1 MTIAGERL
9 VLDIMT
15 TDVIFVT
22 PQTDVVEVARVLVN
36 NGITGVPVVEDG
48 RVVGIL
54 TDADIV
60 SRETEVDSPAYFS
73 FLDAVIRLPWNHT
86 DEDFKR
92 VLAMT
97 AGELM
102 SNHVVSIGRTAT
114 VQDAATL
121 MFRER
126 VNPLPVV
133 DEDGALL
140 GIISRTDI
148 MRTMLETETSAR

>member
-1 MTIAGERL
+1 MAIAGERL

-15 TDVIFVT
+15 TDVIYVS
-22 PQTDVVEVARVLVN
+22 PATDVLDVARVLVN
-36 NGITGVPVVEDG
+36 NGLTGLPVVEDG
-48 RVVGIL
+48 RVVGMV
-54 TDADIV
+54 TDSDIV
-60 SRETEVDSPAYFS
+60 SRETEVDPPAYFS
-73 FLDAVIRLPWNHT
+73 FLDAVIRLPWDHT

-92 VLAMT
+92 VAAMT
-97 AGELM
+97 VADLM
-102 SNHVVSIGRTAT
+102 TTPAITIERAAT

-133 DEDGALL
+133 DEDGTLL

-148 MRTMLETETSAR
+148 MRTMLESEASV